1 MYVCALCIAMY
12 VSYPIGLDGIEIL
25 MLAISYTIF
34 IVVFNACRLLSCLI
48 LRNDFGFT
56 TNWLSMARYVHTYI

>member
-1 MYVCALCIAMY
+1 MY

-34 IVVFNACRLLSCLI
+34 IVVFSACRLIVLLSCLI
-48 LRNDFGFT
+48 SRNDFG
-56 TNWLSMARYVHTYI
+56 